1 MYIVYFKVSFFLY
14 YSRKNRMLSGKIKYN
29 TVAKRLP
36 EARPHH
42 QKMLKMLWNHKS
54 IPNYYAFLSVCTLKA
69 IARAEF

>member
-1 MYIVYFKVSFFLY
+1 
-14 YSRKNRMLSGKIKYN
+14 MLSGKIKYN

-69 IARAEF
+69 IAKAEI